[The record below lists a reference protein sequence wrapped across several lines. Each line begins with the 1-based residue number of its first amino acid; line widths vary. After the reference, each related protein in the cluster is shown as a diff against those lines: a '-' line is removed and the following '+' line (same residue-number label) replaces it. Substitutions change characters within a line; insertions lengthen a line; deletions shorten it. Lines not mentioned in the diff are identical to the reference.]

1 MTTTDLSVCEGR
13 RRWSSADKARI
24 AEESLGVGVS
34 ATEVARRYNIHS
46 SMIYAWR
53 RQVRAGELPATS
65 KDRVQ
70 FVPVAVS
77 TAGGASG
84 APIRGHDI
92 SCTIEVVLR
101 NGRVLRVPD
110 GVAPGRASALADAL
124 EGVGR

>member
-13 RRWSSADKARI
+13 RRWSAADKARI
-24 AEESLGVGVS
+24 AEESLGAGVS

-53 RQVRAGELPATS
+53 RQVRAGELPAAA

-70 FVPVAVS
+70 FVPVGVS
-77 TAGGASG
+77 TAGGGSAASS
-84 APIRGHDI
+84 RGHDVNFA
-92 SCTIEVVLR
+92 IEVALR

-110 GVAPGRASALADAL
+110 GVAPARASALADAL
-124 EGVGR
+124 EGAGR

>member
-13 RRWSSADKARI
+13 RRWSAADKARI
-24 AEESLGVGVS
+24 AEESLGAGVS

-70 FVPVAVS
+70 FVPVAIS

-84 APIRGHDI
+84 APIRGHGI
-92 SCTIEVVLR
+92 SFAIEVALR
-101 NGRVLRVPD
+101 NGQVFNLCRINF
-110 GVAPGRASALADAL
+110 GK
-124 EGVGR
+124 